1 MLPKQPR
8 GALLILLQLRGT
20 VGQRST
26 TPDGCAC
33 LGSSNGCTN
42 ARGISA
48 SPRCGCGYFD
58 AGNGPLCYVQGSTCS
73 VASPSTW
80 RAGLSWRYCS
90 TSTSHGWVDPSLR
103 EPYPSNY
110 GNPFNVQWLGYGD
123 WQRFTDTCVD
133 GVSSGLFWTD
143 GTAHGSVPCS
153 FCSTDPSEC
162 CDYPEAWANCP
173 LSCGTCPP
181 RDVCTNTCVVSVAP
195 ACTWCCYR

>member
-8 GALLILLQLRGT
+8 GAMLILLQLRGT

-90 TSTSHGWVDPSLR
+90 TRYGSIDGWVDPSSDL
-103 EPYPSNY
+103 PYPMNY
-110 GNPFNVQWLGYGD
+110 GMSFGDCTRLGQGDCSRVYGD
-123 WQRFTDTCVD
+123 WRRFTDTCVD

-143 GTAHGSVPCS
+143 GTAVGYVPCS
-153 FCSTDPSEC
+153 FCSTCLLYTSDAADE
-162 CDYPEAWANCP
+162 
-173 LSCGTCPP
+173 
-181 RDVCTNTCVVSVAP
+181 
-195 ACTWCCYR
+195 